1 MRAGIQSR
9 IRPKLGS
16 PLPEDVDH
24 PSTAPSGGALNEGI
38 SVMCSNSI
46 RAAAH
51 LGCAVAL
58 LLTGCARG
66 QTGLSARSEP
76 FHRILDAQAEAW
88 NRGDIDGFMRHY
100 WQSDRLTFSSDGRT
114 RRGWTETKTRYEQ
127 RYPTPERMGQ
137 LEFTDLETHL
147 LGDNAAL
154 VLGRWHLTRQPDSI
168 GGNFSLVFELIDGQW
183 RITHDHTSA
192 TPPE

>member
-1 MRAGIQSR
+1 MRVGIQSR

-16 PLPEDVDH
+16 SPPEEGGH
-24 PSTAPSGGALNEGI
+24 LSAAPSGGALNEGI
-38 SVMCSNSI
+38 SLMCTNLT

-51 LGCAVAL
+51 LGCAVVL

-66 QTGLSARSEP
+66 QTDLSARSEP

-88 NRGDIDGFMRHY
+88 NRGDIDGFMHHY
-100 WQSDRLTFSSDGRT
+100 WRSDQLTFSSAGHT
-114 RRGWTETKTRYEQ
+114 RRGWTETKARYEQ

-137 LEFTDLETHL
+137 LEFTDVETHM
-147 LGDNAAL
+147 LGDSAAL

-183 RITHDHTSA
+183 KIIHDHTSA
-192 TPPE
+192 TPSE